1 MKDIES
7 IKLNSE
13 EKDKLKN
20 FKINKKI
27 LDEEE
32 NKLSNTCNKKIIL
45 FYINKFYIWLK
56 NNKPYFHLITVII
69 INIYGLYYYLE
80 SLHGC
85 KNSRA
90 FCLYY
95 YSLKELFHIFFY
107 ILRASISFSI
117 ISVYTFWQ
125 LISLSNYLIIIS
137 IYFTLFIFD
146 HYDDFEKHGYYNF
159 YAFII
164 LNSIGVPLLIYLTCL
179 VNLFYHK
186 LFKHLLYCIT
196 PAIII
201 FIIFYIRYLFL
212 LNCYGYNIGLNGV
225 KIDDNPNKYSC
236 FSDYP
241 KNCYIDILSPFMD
254 YSYHAGNCKTIRSLE
269 NQKKYFTY
277 FLIEEKEYEK
287 TTKFGFPI
295 TTTEKFSLRTQ
306 NDVKHFNERVSE
318 NIIDMDKYN
327 NITNN
332 EKKPLKPEVILDFS
346 EDTNGEIKIN
356 INKNITLSEERK
368 TLGLK
373 YKSTFDNILFIFI
386 DALSREHFKRKLKK
400 TTKFIEKFMK
410 KNNDENLRIINHI
423 NL

>member
-13 EKDKLKN
+13 EKDKLRN

-56 NNKPYFHLITVII
+56 NNKPYFHLITVIF

-95 YSLKELFHIFFY
+95 YSLKELLHIFFY

-117 ISVYTFWQ
+117 ISVYTFWK
-125 LISLSNYLIIIS
+125 LISFSNYLIIIS

-164 LNSIGVPLLIYLTCL
+164 LNSIGVPLLI
-179 VNLFYHK
+179 
-186 LFKHLLYCIT
+186 
-196 PAIII
+196 
-201 FIIFYIRYLFL
+201 
-212 LNCYGYNIGLNGV
+212 
-225 KIDDNPNKYSC
+225 
-236 FSDYP
+236 
-241 KNCYIDILSPFMD
+241 
-254 YSYHAGNCKTIRSLE
+254 
-269 NQKKYFTY
+269 
-277 FLIEEKEYEK
+277 
-287 TTKFGFPI
+287 
-295 TTTEKFSLRTQ
+295 
-306 NDVKHFNERVSE
+306 
-318 NIIDMDKYN
+318 
-327 NITNN
+327 
-332 EKKPLKPEVILDFS
+332 
-346 EDTNGEIKIN
+346 
-356 INKNITLSEERK
+356 
-368 TLGLK
+368 
-373 YKSTFDNILFIFI
+373 
-386 DALSREHFKRKLKK
+386 
-400 TTKFIEKFMK
+400 
-410 KNNDENLRIINHI
+410 
-423 NL
+423 